1 MKKNIFLTLI
11 WLGFSIK
18 ILFSQGIGAFVSH
31 ATFNAPGQTPYV
43 EVYLEIVGNTLIYNK
58 LPNGQ
63 FQGSINVKMIIKQD
77 SAIKDFKKYD
87 LLSAEIADTSGVG
100 VNFVDQQRF
109 SLPNGNYILELSI
122 ADNNVKREPNILNYP
137 FTLDFPDNKIS
148 ISSVQLIN
156 SFTKSTQTSILS
168 KSGYDLIPLVDNFYS
183 SNKNK
188 ITYYT
193 EIYNPLH
200 NASSPE
206 KYLVS
211 TYIESF
217 ETNQPVNELASIKR
231 EESKPVIVILNEF
244 DISKLPS
251 GNYNLVVSLKDKS
264 NVEIVK
270 GSTFFQRA
278 NPAVDSEALNYAN
291 TDVNNSF
298 IKQIQSADTLR
309 EFIKSL
315 HPVST
320 EMEKLF
326 IDYQVNTAS
335 LATLQQFFHKFW
347 ETRSPLNPQEGWEV
361 YKQQVRKVNE
371 AFSTQVKLGYNTDM
385 GYVYLKYGAPDAIQ
399 DVPFEASSLDGESS
413 VPYQIWQ
420 YYTLN
425 SGERNKRF
433 VFINSEVGAKDYTLV
448 HSDVKGEIQNYNWPS
463 QLSRN
468 VGVGDIDADQ
478 MKRDRSR
485 AGTRYNDPF

>member
-1 MKKNIFLTLI
+1 MKKIAFLILLL
-11 WLGFSIK
+11 LGFTVK
-18 ILFSQGIGAFVSH
+18 LLPAQGIGAFLSH

-43 EVYLEIVGNTLIYNK
+43 EVYLEIIGNTLVYNK

-63 FQGSINVKMIIKQD
+63 FQGSINVKMIISQD
-77 SAIKDFKKYD
+77 SVIKDFKKYD
-87 LLSAEIADTSGVG
+87 LLSAEVADTSGVG

-109 SLPNGNYILELSI
+109 SLPNGNYTLELSI
-122 ADNNVKREPNILNYP
+122 SDNNVNKEPNVLNYP
-137 FTLDFPDNKIS
+137 FAIEFPEKKIS
-148 ISSVQLIN
+148 ISTIQLIN
-156 SFTKSTQTSILS
+156 SFTKSTEAGIIS
-168 KSGYDLIPLVDNFYS
+168 KSGYDLIPLVDNFFS

-188 ITYYT
+188 VTFYA

-200 NASSPE
+200 QNDSPE
-206 KYLVS
+206 KYLIS

-217 ETNQPVNELASIKR
+217 ETNQPVNEFASIKR

-251 GNYNLVVSLKDKS
+251 GNYNLILSLKDKN

-278 NPAVDSEALNYAN
+278 NPSMDSQALDYASI
-291 TDVNNSF
+291 DVKNSF
-298 IKQIQSADTLR
+298 TNQIVSADTLR
-309 EFIKSL
+309 EFVKSL
-315 HPVST
+315 HPIAT

-326 IDYQVNTAS
+326 INYQAKNAP

-347 ETRSPLNPQEGWEV
+347 ETRSPFNPKEGWEV
-361 YKQQVRKVNE
+361 YKQEVRKVNE
-371 AFSTQVKLGYNTDM
+371 AYSTQVKQGYDTDM
-385 GYVYLKYGAPDAIQ
+385 GYVYLKYGAPNAIQ
-399 DVPFEASSLDGESS
+399 DIPFETSSIDGEPSI
-413 VPYQIWQ
+413 PYQIWQ

-425 SGERNKRF
+425 TGERNKRF

-463 QLSRN
+463 QLKRRL
-468 VGVGDIDADQ
+468 GVREADADM

-485 AGTRYNDPF
+485 AGTRYNDPY